1 MWSRKVSITNSIT
14 ISNIDNINIL
24 EVSNKNDP
32 KDTGFIDERDFED
45 LIYDN
50 LDFDAEN
57 YEMDKLIEYYGQDA
71 KKGYVDYKLFDQE
84 IYAINKGV
92 YRIDVEEKKHKK
104 HDDDEQEDEGPKISV
119 IPISVRTSPNLPDDA
134 RYSLKNTVAGRY
146 PESRKQKRLKA
157 RISQAILED
166 IIKATYLRDKFIE
179 DAFIKFSQGR
189 INVITQDDLRDA
201 FTAYGIKISK
211 KKIPLIHDNL
221 MCDEPELTAQTLD
234 IVIEDTAKRGIE
246 EIQKEILEEVNHYV
260 RQHHLSLQEA
270 FLRYDQESS
279 GFVSFDEYRKC
290 LKIFSGNL
298 RSYDLY
304 FLAKRYCLRDDDTV
318 YYFSMLDEIDLLDR
332 GINPLMTWAEELA
345 EYIVKAV
352 VAYDTN
358 FEKLFIKHS
367 PSNKYLNQKQFIKA
381 MEEISVDSKFNAD
394 IIKKFYYF
402 IDDDKNQK
410 VDFKE
415 LESIVKTHCNKSNQ
429 KLTDEILDTVK
440 SQMLSNKIK
449 IRDLYYTLDG
459 YSYHGLIDRKSF
471 LKTLSRD
478 LRIRLEEIDYSFL
491 AIVYRDRRD
500 KKSVRYS
507 QFLDDLKQKFE
518 LTQTYVVPGKKRRQ
532 PDHKFDDVLKQTKS
546 NAKFMVSVE
555 EREKEIR
562 SILKTFRAEA
572 HNQRVDLK
580 DEFRK

>member
-1 MWSRKVSITNSIT
+1 
-14 ISNIDNINIL
+14 
-24 EVSNKNDP
+24 
-32 KDTGFIDERDFED
+32 
-45 LIYDN
+45 
-50 LDFDAEN
+50 
-57 YEMDKLIEYYGQDA
+57 MDKLIEYYGQDA
-71 KKGYVDYKLFDQE
+71 KKGYVDYKLFNQE
-84 IYAINKGV
+84 MSDINKGI
-92 YRIDVEEKKHKK
+92 YKKEPEKRKHKK
-104 HDDDEQEDEGPKISV
+104 KDDEQEEGDDHISEL
-119 IPISVRTSPNLPDDA
+119 PISVRTSPNLPDDA

-146 PESRKQKRLKA
+146 PESRKQQRLRTK
-157 RISQAILED
+157 ISQSIIED

-201 FTAYGIKISK
+201 FTAYGIRISK
-211 KKIPLIHDNL
+211 KKIPLIHDSL
-221 MCDEPELTAQTLD
+221 MCNEPELTAQTLD
-234 IVIEDTAKRGIE
+234 IVVEDTAKRGIE

-260 RQHHLSLQEA
+260 RQHHSSLQEA
-270 FLRYDQESS
+270 FLRYDEENS
-279 GFVSFDEYRKC
+279 GFVSFDEYKKC

-298 RSYDLY
+298 KSYDIY
-304 FLAKRYCLRDDDTV
+304 FLAKRYCLRDDDKA
-318 YYFSMLDEIDLLDR
+318 YYFSMLEEIDLLDR

-352 VAYDTN
+352 VANDTN

-367 PSNKYLNQKQFIKA
+367 PSNKYLNQKEFVKA
-381 MEEISVDSKFNAD
+381 MEEISVDSKFKVD

-429 KLTDEILDTVK
+429 KLTNEILDTVK

-449 IRDLYYTLDG
+449 IKDLYYTLDG
-459 YSYHGLIDRKSF
+459 YSYHGIIDRKSF
-471 LKTLSRD
+471 IKTLSRD

-491 AIVYRDRRD
+491 AIIYRDRKDR
-500 KKSVRYS
+500 KSVRYS

-518 LTQTYVVPGKKRRQ
+518 FTQTYVVPGRKRKQ
-532 PDHKFDDVLKQTKS
+532 PDHKQDDILKQTRFNVKH
-546 NAKFMVSVE
+546 MISVE

-562 SILKTFRAEA
+562 AILKTFRAEA

-580 DEFRK
+580 DEFRKLVKGFCINVYIGAQNVKMESC